1 MEIFRKNFPHVMRDN
16 DLTYLAHLEGVIDS
30 IDELSSLEI
39 SKTTHSYHFRLAPSV
54 PQYTETLLQAILKLN
69 NIYGIRLILSKSIKT
84 SSTITFD
91 IELE

>member
-1 MEIFRKNFPHVMRDN
+1 MEIYRKNFPHVMRDN

-54 PQYTETLLQAILKLN
+54 PKYTETLLQAILKLN

>member
-1 MEIFRKNFPHVMRDN
+1 MRDN

-54 PQYTETLLQAILKLN
+54 PKYTETLLQAILKLN

-84 SSTITFD
+84 FSTITFD
-91 IELE
+91 IEL